1 MRRVVV
7 IALLG
12 VVGLLAATS
21 LTLGA
26 LAVAGDEV
34 GSVLR
39 PRLDEGRDGPSVA
52 PSTSDSTESE
62 PGGTNGDDRWT
73 PSASRSSEPTG
84 SDAAT
89 NGFGTGDD
97 DGSDSSGSG
106 SDGSDSSG
114 SGSDGSG
121 SGDSGSGGSDDHD
134 DD

>member
-1 MRRVVV
+1 M

-52 PSTSDSTESE
+52 PSTSDSTKSE

-73 PSASRSSEPTG
+73 PSASRSSEPTS
-84 SDAAT
+84 SDAT
-89 NGFGTGDD
+89 NGSGTGDD
-97 DGSDSSGSG
+97 DGSGSSGSG

-121 SGDSGSGGSDDHD
+121 SDDSGSGGSEDHD